1 MGGMCLK
8 WVSYVLILQ
17 TLHPASVLYGSNNHR
32 IPPHVLATCLLE
44 FAKGHTAVWLS
55 KLKGIAAWDWS
66 LQMFGDS
73 SMRNSQT
80 KQNTSWK
87 SGTSI
92 FCCCL
97 CNNIISLGF
106 FQRTPPKSLRIAWER
121 EEVNNIDSSSAQSFA
136 FWPWIKVNGHSKWGN
151 LKYLIHL
158 TQFYWIGLC
167 FTLSGKLDHWRPK
180 IPIIYTEAHW
190 QGKSLQNNNFCCSR
204 LNDLFTKHVGHKVQ
218 WFSWVML
225 LQGSST
231 GYSYRRSWSSKQ
243 ILCRFLWLN
252 CIQIKWVHSI

>member
-1 MGGMCLK
+1 MKGTTPIFAKKKIVSAHKYGWHVFEMGLICLDT
-8 WVSYVLILQ
+8 SNTI
-17 TLHPASVLYGSNNHR
+17 PASVLYGSNNHR
-32 IPPHVLATCLLE
+32 IPHHVLATCLLE

-106 FQRTPPKSLRIAWER
+106 FQRTPPKSLWIAWER

-136 FWPWIKVNGHSKWGN
+136 FWPWIKVNGHSKWRN
-151 LKYLIHL
+151 LKYLIRL
-158 TQFYWIGLC
+158 TQFYWIGLWIYLENWIIDDQKYRQS
-167 FTLSGKLDHWRPK
+167 TQKLIDRASLFK
-180 IPIIYTEAHW
+180 IAFVVPISKY
-190 QGKSLQNNNFCCSR
+190 
-204 LNDLFTKHVGHKVQ
+204 LFTKDTMGHK
-218 WFSWVML
+218 F
-225 LQGSST
+225 
-231 GYSYRRSWSSKQ
+231 
-243 ILCRFLWLN
+243 
-252 CIQIKWVHSI
+252 

>member
-1 MGGMCLK
+1 MWYPLVRTHEGHNAYFREKKIVSAHKYGWHVFEMGLICLDT
-8 WVSYVLILQ
+8 SNTIQ
-17 TLHPASVLYGSNNHR
+17 ASVLYGSNNHR
-32 IPPHVLATCLLE
+32 IPHHVLATCLLE

-106 FQRTPPKSLRIAWER
+106 FIRTPPKSLWIAWER
-121 EEVNNIDSSSAQSFA
+121 EEVNDIDSSSAQSFA
-136 FWPWIKVNGHSKWGN
+136 FWPWIKVNGHSKWRN
-151 LKYLIHL
+151 LKYLIRL

-180 IPIIYTEAHW
+180 IPTIYTEAH
-190 QGKSLQNNNFCCSR
+190 
-204 LNDLFTKHVGHKVQ
+204 
-218 WFSWVML
+218 
-225 LQGSST
+225 
-231 GYSYRRSWSSKQ
+231 
-243 ILCRFLWLN
+243 
-252 CIQIKWVHSI
+252 

>member
-17 TLHPASVLYGSNNHR
+17 TLYQHPFYMAATTNH
-32 IPPHVLATCLLE
+32 PVLATCLLE

-106 FQRTPPKSLRIAWER
+106 FQRTPPKSLWIAWER
-121 EEVNNIDSSSAQSFA
+121 EEVNNIESSSAQSFA
-136 FWPWIKVNGHSKWGN
+136 FWPWIKVNGHSKWRN

-158 TQFYWIGLC
+158 TVLLDRIMFHIIWKIGSL
-167 FTLSGKLDHWRPK
+167 T
-180 IPIIYTEAHW
+180 T
-190 QGKSLQNNNFCCSR
+190 KSTDNL
-204 LNDLFTKHVGHKVQ
+204 H
-218 WFSWVML
+218 
-225 LQGSST
+225 GSSLT
-231 GYSYRRSWSSKQ
+231 GQVASK
-243 ILCRFLWLN
+243 
-252 CIQIKWVHSI
+252 